1 MILNS
6 IASSKQSKGMT
17 EQADY
22 VKSKLPGKEKA
33 PAVPDVPVE
42 SLQKYTGEYDYSS
55 ITVKVVLKDNKT
67 LNLLF
72 TGQPDMELTP
82 VSKAKF
88 AVKYMEG
95 YSVVFTTNDK
105 DEVTELVFS
114 TPGG

>member
-1 MILNS
+1 
-6 IASSKQSKGMT
+6 MT

-33 PAVPDVPVE
+33 PASPDVPVE
-42 SLQKYTGEYDYSS
+42 NLQKYTGDYDYNGN
-55 ITVKVVLKDNKT
+55 TVKVVLKDNKT
-67 LNLLF
+67 LNMLF
-72 TGQPDMELTP
+72 TGQPDMELAP

-95 YSVVFTTNDK
+95 YSVVFTCNDK

-114 TPGG
+114 APGGEVKAPKKK